1 MLKLESF
8 IHCGIV
14 EKYSLYITMDFK
26 YMLEIQDFIK
36 NEENILLFSP
46 KQELS
51 QLEFIN
57 KNLASNLSILKKL
70 IELLKSILNVIFY

>member
-1 MLKLESF
+1 
-8 IHCGIV
+8 
-14 EKYSLYITMDFK
+14 MDFK

-46 KQELS
+46 KQEIS

-57 KNLASNLSILKKL
+57 NNLASNLSILKKL